1 MARYS
6 CTAQLTGS
14 AEQLSEAIRALL
26 ERCQLTIL
34 HYSPDYWVAGEP
46 PGKSPYTKL
55 VTVEV
60 LVDRTGQGPDGPV
73 QITCIAKNEELPLRS
88 VKHCQ
93 QTFAPIEG
101 RASPV
106 ASPTLLPS
114 GKALYNSGAELLA
127 PMARR
132 CQLTN
137 KKRNNAFAISHSHRR
152 TKRLQEVNLQWKR
165 IWWEEGKR
173 FVRLRVS
180 TKALKTLKTKGLG
193 AMAREAGIDLNQF

>member
-34 HYSPDYWVAGEP
+34 HHSPDYWVAGEP
-46 PGKSPYTKL
+46 PGKNPYTKL

-88 VKHCQ
+88 VNRCQ
-93 QTFAPIEG
+93 QTFAQL
-101 RASPV
+101 R
-106 ASPTLLPS
+106 
-114 GKALYNSGAELLA
+114 AELAQLQAQLA
-127 PMARR
+127 AQR
-132 CQLTN
+132 
-137 KKRNNAFAISHSHRR
+137 KGAI
-152 TKRLQEVNLQWKR
+152 Q
-165 IWWEEGKR
+165 
-173 FVRLRVS
+173 
-180 TKALKTLKTKGLG
+180 
-193 AMAREAGIDLNQF
+193 